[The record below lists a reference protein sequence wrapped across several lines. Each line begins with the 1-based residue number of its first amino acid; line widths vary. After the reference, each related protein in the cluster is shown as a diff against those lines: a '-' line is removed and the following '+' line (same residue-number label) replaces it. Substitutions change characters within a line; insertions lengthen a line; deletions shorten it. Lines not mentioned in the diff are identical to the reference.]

1 MQCMLLHG
9 KCEDGSETTI
19 DDEATSGNRKKNVL
33 FLEPLQVDEGG
44 DDIVP
49 KRCFQCERDKESKRV
64 KRKGVTLEAVLDDK
78 IFRVRITQEPSV
90 EAVVHYATME
100 LRDEKMS

>member
-33 FLEPLQVDEGG
+33 FLEPLQV
-44 DDIVP
+44 
-49 KRCFQCERDKESKRV
+49 
-64 KRKGVTLEAVLDDK
+64 
-78 IFRVRITQEPSV
+78 
-90 EAVVHYATME
+90 E
-100 LRDEKMS
+100 LRWKPYLMTRFSE